1 MEISQSKSCAYLFD
15 MVGNPPV
22 WINDWTWAEA
32 SDLPKLLGNPIDLTI
47 YFQLVHSNKLDFFMP
62 PLVTKANQPIVTN
75 IFYDQPLTCENHVH
89 YVDMERKI
97 SLLHQNLR
105 RSNGCKV
112 HKLGH
117 LVNCFLKLDDRM
129 DEGVR

>member
-112 HKLGH
+112 
-117 LVNCFLKLDDRM
+117 R
-129 DEGVR
+129 